1 MPSVGNAA
9 FLWVYPGA
17 RAGDF
22 KYDGSTQPPQN
33 DASWKQYF
41 TNNLES
47 NQTCSLWTINTASA
61 VPSKAGFNSN
71 RIRQHGVC
79 YISASA
85 GDVNDRLYDLDI
97 REALQAGVTS
107 SFGNTGSVY
116 QPFPLQDDWSDGVG
130 GGALIILTG
139 SDAGPYK
146 DGAPSGSLL
155 QIIHTSDFISGS
167 SEGLQVY
174 NTHAEQF
181 GFLTRTFPEIDAA
194 TGGIPFGS
202 FPSGEIAISSCML
215 ILGGIYLTSSGG
227 DFWDIPEGMKGDETR
242 GSEFGIYTMYKNGD
256 IAI

>member
-116 QPFPLQDDWSDGVG
+116 QPFPLQNDWSDGVG

-146 DGAPSGSLL
+146 DGAPPRS
-155 QIIHTSDFISGS
+155 
-167 SEGLQVY
+167 
-174 NTHAEQF
+174 
-181 GFLTRTFPEIDAA
+181 
-194 TGGIPFGS
+194 
-202 FPSGEIAISSCML
+202 
-215 ILGGIYLTSSGG
+215 
-227 DFWDIPEGMKGDETR
+227 
-242 GSEFGIYTMYKNGD
+242 
-256 IAI
+256 